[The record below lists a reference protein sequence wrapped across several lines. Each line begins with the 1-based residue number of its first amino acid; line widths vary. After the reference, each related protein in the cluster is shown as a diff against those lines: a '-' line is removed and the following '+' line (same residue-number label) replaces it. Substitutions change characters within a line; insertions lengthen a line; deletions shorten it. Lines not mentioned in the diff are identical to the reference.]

1 MPGTQARELKRA
13 YGFDEVSIV
22 PGQVTIV
29 KGGEIMYHLGGR
41 ALRCGV

>member
-22 PGQVTIV
+22 PGQVV
-29 KGGEIMYHLGGR
+29 DAQRLCPLKCQGKMSSK
-41 ALRCGV
+41 